1 MTALAPTLEAFF
13 TQRLAVQRDA
23 SPHTVA
29 AYRDTLRL
37 LLVFRRRGRDR
48 RCRRPPAQ
56 IPASGTTAL
65 GSCLG
70 FWRQIAPQEKDAVC
84 GLVATTA

>member
-1 MTALAPTLEAFF
+1 MTALAPTVEAFF

-37 LLVFRRRGRDR
+37 LFEIGRAS
-48 RCRRPPAQ
+48 CRER
-56 IPASGTTAL
+56 
-65 GSCLG
+65 
-70 FWRQIAPQEKDAVC
+70 V
-84 GLVATTA
+84 

>member
-13 TQRLAVQRDA
+13 TERLIQQRQA

-37 LLVFRRRGRDR
+37 LLRFARPRLGKPPSQLDLADLDAAARRR
-48 RCRRPPAQ
+48 P
-56 IPASGTTAL
+56 S
-65 GSCLG
+65 
-70 FWRQIAPQEKDAVC
+70 
-84 GLVATTA
+84 